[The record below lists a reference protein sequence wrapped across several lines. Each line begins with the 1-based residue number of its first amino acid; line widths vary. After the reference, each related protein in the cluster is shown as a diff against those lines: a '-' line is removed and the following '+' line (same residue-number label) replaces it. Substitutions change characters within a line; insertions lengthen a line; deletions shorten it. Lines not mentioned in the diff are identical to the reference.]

1 MNFVLPAT
9 DKLFNPE
16 TIPIECQVPFPS
28 FSECCADRPGI
39 KKILLMRKRRRNEEV
54 GVIGILFRIG
64 MGGGSFRTGPNDHY
78 L

>member
-1 MNFVLPAT
+1 MNFVSPAT

-39 KKILLMRKRRRNEEV
+39 KKIILMRKRRRNEEA
-54 GVIGILFRIG
+54 GVFGILFGVG
-64 MGGGSFRTGPNDHY
+64 MGRGGFRAGADDYHF
-78 L
+78 